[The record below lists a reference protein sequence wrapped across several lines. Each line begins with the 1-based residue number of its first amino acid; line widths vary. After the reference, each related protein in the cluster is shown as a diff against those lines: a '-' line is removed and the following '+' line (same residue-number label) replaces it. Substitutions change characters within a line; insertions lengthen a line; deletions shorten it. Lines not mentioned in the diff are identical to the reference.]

1 MHILCSFNLLL
12 SGDRH
17 IHIGLYNCYS
27 PVKSILHTILLIYLV
42 AEFISN
48 CIIMMLTWR
57 TIVKQLIRKR
67 KHIH

>member
-48 CIIMMLTWR
+48 CIIMMLT
-57 TIVKQLIRKR
+57 
-67 KHIH
+67 